1 MPDDG
6 LSENAVPYM
15 MAAGIVNGYD
25 IDLYLYA
32 QNAGIARYQTITT
45 TATANIYASG
55 LQLESTGQE
64 YKFSFILNENANE
77 VFIEFVSGEKIL
89 KSYSA
94 GTLSKGNHTVSM
106 TKAEIPAGKDMHWQI
121 KATAESVARP
131 VKMTGDEETLK
142 FYNAYGVAIDN
153 NPESPY
159 FGRIYVASSKGGTS
173 AGRTTDQ
180 GIYIMD
186 PLFGDITNQSN
197 KAYDGG
203 ITWSSSNSPFR
214 LAIAPD
220 GRVFMCDFSD
230 GNSGI
235 YVMDPSKPNEKFIRD
250 RKSVV

>member
-1 MPDDG
+1 
-6 LSENAVPYM
+6 
-15 MAAGIVNGYD
+15 
-25 IDLYLYA
+25 
-32 QNAGIARYQTITT
+32 
-45 TATANIYASG
+45 
-55 LQLESTGQE
+55 
-64 YKFSFILNENANE
+64 
-77 VFIEFVSGEKIL
+77 
-89 KSYSA
+89 
-94 GTLSKGNHTVSM
+94 
-106 TKAEIPAGKDMHWQI
+106 
-121 KATAESVARP
+121 
-131 VKMTGDEETLK
+131 MTGDEETLK

-214 LAIAPD
+214 LAIAPN

-235 YVMDPSKPNEKFIRD
+235 YVMDPSKPNENSSACSKGLPEIRTD
-250 RKSVV
+250 LPAIQTTNPYTVLPPLAT

>member
-1 MPDDG
+1 
-6 LSENAVPYM
+6 
-15 MAAGIVNGYD
+15 
-25 IDLYLYA
+25 
-32 QNAGIARYQTITT
+32 
-45 TATANIYASG
+45 
-55 LQLESTGQE
+55 
-64 YKFSFILNENANE
+64 
-77 VFIEFVSGEKIL
+77 
-89 KSYSA
+89 
-94 GTLSKGNHTVSM
+94 
-106 TKAEIPAGKDMHWQI
+106 MHWQI

-235 YVMDPSKPNEKFIRD
+235 YVMDPSKPDGKIHQPVRRAYQRYERTCQQYKQRTRTRLFLLLLRDGKQAKTQYYILLMKIIRWMVKQEIYYNTTLEQLPTGQKHPASHSTMRLPAD
-250 RKSVV
+250 IKLI